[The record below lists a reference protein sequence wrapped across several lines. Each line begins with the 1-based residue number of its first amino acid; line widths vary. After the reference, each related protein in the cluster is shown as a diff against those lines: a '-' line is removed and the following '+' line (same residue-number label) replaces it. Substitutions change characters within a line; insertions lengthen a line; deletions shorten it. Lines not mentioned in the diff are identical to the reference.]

1 MKIDVDIIT
10 GFLGSGKTKLINSM
24 FENDRLSEDTIVI
37 IQCETGETEINY
49 NLVEDKNVYIKNIN
63 KEISLDTKYIDEIVK
78 EYEPNRI
85 IIEANGMDKLEDVLN
100 TFDDSMI
107 RANCVI
113 NKIIHTIDGLTFDV
127 FMNNM
132 GGILVEQISNSDY
145 IVLNNIDNFTKEKLK
160 NMKRNLKAINKSAK
174 IVTAVL
180 GEDERTVVDDEV
192 LSIEKKSSK
201 LSSGSDKLLIA
212 FFIFCLGYL
221 VFSAFKPTGFDMNI
235 ILSWLQ
241 GFNTIFLGILI
252 QALPFILFGVFVSSI
267 IQVFISSETITKLFP
282 KESKLGFIV
291 AIFAGLFF
299 PVCDCAIVPVG
310 ARLVKK
316 GVPLPIAITFMLAAP
331 IVNPIVIASTL
342 YAFPGQY
349 YIALYRIY
357 FGIVVAVLVGSVFKI
372 FPEKKSMLLNDMDN
386 FTCNCGCCSDND
398 NNSNGILAK
407 IDVIFKHAAAE
418 FFEVGKFLI
427 IGAVLS
433 SIMQTIVP
441 KDVLANLGGGNV
453 KSLLIMMILAFAL
466 SVCSTSDAFI
476 ARTFINH
483 FPMGAVMG
491 FLVLGPMVDI
501 KNLLMLL
508 GNFEKKFVIKLVSVV
523 FSISFV
529 ILLFSTILFQLR

>member
-24 FENDRLSEDTIVI
+24 FENDKLSQDAIVI
-37 IQCETGETEINY
+37 IQCETGETEINF
-49 NLVEDKNVYIKNIN
+49 NPLEDKNVYVKNIN
-63 KEISLDTKYIDEIVK
+63 KEISLDTKYIDEIIK
-78 EYEPNRI
+78 EYEPSRI
-85 IIEANGMDKLEDVLN
+85 IIEANGMDKFENLLN
-100 TFDDSMI
+100 TFEDSKV

-113 NKIIHTIDGLTFDV
+113 NKIVHTIDGLTFDI

-145 IVLNNIDNFTKEKLK
+145 IVINNVDNFTEKKLK
-160 NMKRNLKAINKSAK
+160 NVRKTLKAINKSAK

-180 GEDERTVVDDEV
+180 GDDERMVVDDEV
-192 LSIEKKSSK
+192 LSMKKKSSK
-201 LSSGSDKLLIA
+201 LSSVSDKLLVPFSILI
-212 FFIFCLGYL
+212 FGYFI
-221 VFSAFKPTGFDMNI
+221 FSAFKPTGLDMSI
-235 ILSWLQ
+235 ILTWLQ

-267 IQVFISSETITKLFP
+267 IQVFISSETITKIFP
-282 KESKLGFIV
+282 KESKLGYIV

-316 GVPLPIAITFMLAAP
+316 GVSLPIAITFMLAAP

-349 YIALYRIY
+349 YITLYRVY
-357 FGIVVAVLVGSVFKI
+357 FGIVIAVLVGSIFKI
-372 FPEKKSMLLNDMDN
+372 FPEKKSILLNNMDN
-386 FTCNCGCCSDND
+386 FSCNCGYCSDD
-398 NNSNGILAK
+398 VNNSNGILGK
-407 IDVIFKHAAAE
+407 IDVIFKHSAAE
-418 FFEVGKFLI
+418 FFQVGKFLI
-427 IGAVLS
+427 IGAFLS
-433 SIMQTIVP
+433 SIIQTLVP
-441 KDVLANLGGGNV
+441 KDVLSDLGGGNV
-453 KSLLIMMILAFAL
+453 VSLLIMMILAFGL

-476 ARTFINH
+476 ARTFVNQ

-501 KNLLMLL
+501 KNLLILL
-508 GNFEKKFVIKLVSVV
+508 GSFEKKFVIKLVSVI

-529 ILLFSTILFQLR
+529 ILLFSTILLQLR